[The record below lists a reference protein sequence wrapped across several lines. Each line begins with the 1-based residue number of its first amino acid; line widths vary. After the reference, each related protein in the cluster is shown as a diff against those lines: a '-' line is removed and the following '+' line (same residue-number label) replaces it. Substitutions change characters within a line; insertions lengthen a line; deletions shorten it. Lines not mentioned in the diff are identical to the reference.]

1 LISRVRFHPLLRCG
15 LFGVF
20 YYLFFLLLGPLPAVV
35 AATGLMLLVFE
46 RRFPDFIGFSLE
58 RGWAHEFGAGLLM
71 GGVLVGS
78 MASAF
83 FVSGQVTWEGSTG
96 FAPAQCAAWAGLF
109 LLYAA
114 GEEMLFRG
122 YGFQRLLEAAGP
134 AGSVAVSSLL
144 FGVVHLGNPGATTLG
159 VVNTVVVGVFFALA
173 YLRTRRLWLPIGLHW
188 AWNLAEA
195 MLGFRVSG
203 IRIEGMPLVAT
214 PVGQPRV
221 IHWITGG
228 SYGPE
233 GSFVG
238 TVVIAAGIGCLL
250 LGRRRAG
257 GSNDAS

>member
-1 LISRVRFHPLLRCG
+1 MISRVRFPPLLRCG

-20 YYLFFLLLGPLPAVV
+20 YYLFFRLLGPLPAVV

-58 RGWAHEFGAGLLM
+58 PGWTREFGAGFLM

-78 MASAF
+78 VAAAF
-83 FVSGQVTWEGSTG
+83 FILGQVTWERSAG
-96 FAPAQCAAWAGLF
+96 FAPAEFASWAGLF

-134 AGSVAVSSLL
+134 AGSVALSSLL
-144 FGVVHLGNPGATTLG
+144 FGMVHLGNPGATTLG
-159 VVNTVVVGVFFALA
+159 LVNTVVVGILFALA
-173 YLRTRRLWLPIGLHW
+173 YLCTRRLWLPIGLHW

-203 IRIEGMPLVAT
+203 IRIGGMPLVAT
-214 PVGQPRV
+214 PAGPPHGSQ
-221 IHWITGG
+221 WITGG
-228 SYGPE
+228 AYGPE
-233 GSFVG
+233 GGFVG
-238 TVVIAAGIGCLL
+238 TVVIAAGIGLL
-250 LGRRRAG
+250 VSKAWERHDV
-257 GSNDAS
+257 S